1 MVVVT
6 PGGVRILE
14 PGAGQPGAIGRG
26 GITMPAGF
34 DEDVVEAVP
43 DGAMVEIDPARK
55 ALRVLECGL
64 A

>member
-1 MVVVT
+1 M
-6 PGGVRILE
+6 L
-14 PGAGQPGAIGRG
+14 
-26 GITMPAGF
+26 AGF